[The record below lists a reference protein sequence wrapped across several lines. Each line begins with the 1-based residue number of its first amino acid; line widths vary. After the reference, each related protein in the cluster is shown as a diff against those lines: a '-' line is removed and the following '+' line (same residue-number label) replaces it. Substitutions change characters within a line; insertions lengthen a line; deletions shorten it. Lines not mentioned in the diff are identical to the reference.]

1 METHDD
7 AGAGQLRDGQ
17 IPPGLPTPGVSVVW
31 QRSVI
36 MEDHQNKIH
45 VMIQNQNL

>member
-7 AGAGQLRDGQ
+7 AGAGQLSDGQ

-36 MEDHQNKIH
+36 TGIIKTKYTS
-45 VMIQNQNL
+45 